1 VQWDLESFG
10 DDEPDEATWMTGRL
24 PGYTYASTSFPLK
37 RPGSDDHGQPARF
50 IIKVY
55 DDDGQE
61 DGSVELDGEVWPIET
76 ASAGRAQIKLLV
88 ARQSDHIKDLW
99 IQKLR
104 TAKDGQLTAGNV
116 LHLDGRDAESLAE
129 LFRNLSYV
137 PITGEGTTRIDDA
150 LLKRIFADPSALATY
165 DLDPDVI
172 RALIEMDA
180 TATDVVAT
188 AGRKAAVER
197 FRRMLDDHSYFASE
211 KSRLGVRGDEAV
223 WQSFF
228 EENPWI
234 LGAGLTSQLLTS
246 WDDDRLEQVVAG
258 YSIGGSGKRAD
269 AVLRTAGIIRS
280 MVFAEFKTDTTSL
293 LQQNEYRPGC
303 WGPSKELVGGVAQAQ
318 ATIHAAVANIGSRI
332 ATLADD
338 GSDVPGDWTYLF
350 QPRSFLVVG
359 SLGEFVGENGGHHAG
374 KIRSFELYR
383 RNTAFPE
390 IVTFDEL
397 FARAEWITNLS

>member
-1 VQWDLESFG
+1 
-10 DDEPDEATWMTGRL
+10 MTGRL

-37 RPGSDDHGQPARF
+37 RPGSADHGQPARF

-61 DGSVELDGEVWPIET
+61 DGSVELDGEVWPIEA
-76 ASAGRAQIKLLV
+76 ASAGRVQIKLLV
-88 ARQSDHIKDLW
+88 ARQSEHIKDLW
-99 IQKLR
+99 IQKLK

-150 LLKRIFADPSALATY
+150 FLRRIFADPNALAAY
-165 DLDPDVI
+165 ALDPEVL
-172 RALIEMDA
+172 RALIEKDA

-188 AGRKAAVER
+188 AGRRAAVER
-197 FRRMLDDHSYFASE
+197 FRRMLEEETYFASE
-211 KSRLGVRGDEAV
+211 KSRLGVRGDEAI

-246 WDDDRLEQVVAG
+246 WDDNRLEQVVAG

-269 AVLRTAGIIRS
+269 ALLRTAGIIRS
-280 MVFAEFKTDTTSL
+280 MVFAEFKTDTTNL

-359 SLGEFVGENGGHHAG
+359 SLGEFVGEDGGHHAG

-383 RNTAFPE
+383 RNTSFPE

-397 FARAEWITNLS
+397 LARAEWIVNLA

>member
-1 VQWDLESFG
+1 MQWDLESFS
-10 DDEPDEATWMTGRL
+10 DDEPDEATWMAGRL

-37 RPGSDDHGQPARF
+37 RPGSGDHGQPARF
-50 IIKVY
+50 IVKVY

-61 DGSVELDGEVWPIET
+61 DGSVQLDGEVWPIES
-76 ASAGRAQIKLLV
+76 ASAGRVQIKLLV

-104 TAKDGQLTAGNV
+104 TAKDGQQTATNV
-116 LHLDGRDAESLAE
+116 LHLDGRDAESMAE

-150 LLKRIFADPSALATY
+150 LLRRIFADPNALAAY
-165 DLDPDVI
+165 DLDPEVL
-172 RALIEMDA
+172 RALIEKDA

-188 AGRKAAVER
+188 AGRRAAVHR
-197 FRRMLDDHSYFASE
+197 FQRMLEDDGYFASE
-211 KSRLGVRGDEAV
+211 KSRLGARGDEAV

-246 WDDDRLEQVVAG
+246 WDDNRLEQVVAG

-269 AVLRTAGIIRS
+269 ALLRTAGIIRS

-359 SLGEFVGENGGHHAG
+359 SLGEFVGEDGGHHAG

-383 RNTAFPE
+383 RNTSFPE

-397 FARAEWITNLS
+397 LARAEWITNLS